1 MTRLIA
7 CALAVTLALGGPG
20 CGTIFGYGTQQV
32 KVVTNPAGANLIVN
46 GIPSEQTAPCELP
59 LSAKDDH
66 NITAT
71 TEDGKRGAR
80 HIGRTV
86 RIEIVV
92 LDALLTAGIGLL
104 IDYLTGALYELDT
117 PVTINLGK
125 MPVSAA
131 AQPAAGQPAA
141 ATPAP
146 VVDPDADPCQ
156 YCGAPRGEVTPCPRC
171 GIP

>member
-7 CALAVTLALGGPG
+7 CTLAVLLAVGPG
-20 CGTIFGYGTQQV
+20 CGTIMGGATQPV
-32 KVVTNPAGANLIVN
+32 KVNTNPPGANLIVD
-46 GIPSEQTAPCELP
+46 GMPHDELAPCELQ

-86 RIEIVV
+86 RIGVVV

-104 IDYLTGALYELDT
+104 VDYLTGAMYAVDSQ
-117 PVTINLGK
+117 VTINLGK
-125 MPVSAA
+125 MPVSAP
-131 AQPAAGQPAA
+131 QPAATGTGT
-141 ATPAP
+141 TPAP
-146 VVDPDADPCQ
+146 APAVDPNAAPCP
-156 YCGAPRGEVTPCPRC
+156 YCGAPRGDISPCPRC
-171 GIP
+171 GIE